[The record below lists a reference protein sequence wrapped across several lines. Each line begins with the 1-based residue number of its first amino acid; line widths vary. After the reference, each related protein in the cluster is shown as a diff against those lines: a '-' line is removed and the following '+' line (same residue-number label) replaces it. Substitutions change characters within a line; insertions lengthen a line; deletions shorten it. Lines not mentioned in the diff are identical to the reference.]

1 MIHPIEDNRPLAAVF
16 TDNQALR
23 DAVDLWL
30 DDKLQAMLDYGH
42 ISDWNVLAVGAL
54 DLAGS
59 CWLLL
64 PFSLAGNTLQE
75 VVSSFR
81 RQLLGEKISQFVV
94 CVHLAD
100 RGCSRYNG
108 LSSYAILTNHI
119 ELLGQ
124 RRRRD
129 R

>member
-64 PFSLAGNTLQE
+64 PFSLVGNTLHK
-75 VVSSFR
+75 VVFLSGDNCLVKR
-81 RQLLGEKISQFVV
+81 
-94 CVHLAD
+94 LAK
-100 RGCSRYNG
+100 
-108 LSSYAILTNHI
+108 L
-119 ELLGQ
+119 
-124 RRRRD
+124 
-129 R
+129 